1 MKSTEFFEVTESNN
15 GQEGFVGISYNKW
28 AALNIEVLALDE
40 DGDWV
45 EDEEGDSEDYL
56 IGLGADEDIDAYLI
70 ENYCGKTVGIHHY
83 RYLTGDYNEETEE
96 FEFWEAG
103 ETRRFDYV
111 VTPDGVEPLEN
122 I

>member
-56 IGLGADEDIDAYLI
+56 IGLGADEDLDTYLM
-70 ENYCGKTVGIHHY
+70 ENYAGKKVGIHHY